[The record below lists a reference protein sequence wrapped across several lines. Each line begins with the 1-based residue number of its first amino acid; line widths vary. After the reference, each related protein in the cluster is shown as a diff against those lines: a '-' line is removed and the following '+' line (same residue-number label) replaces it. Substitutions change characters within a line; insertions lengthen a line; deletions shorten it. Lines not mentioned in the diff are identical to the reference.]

1 MFTTGSRRSGGGQGL
16 KWGRLMR
23 PPVSDQWARHLEANR
38 RAWDE
43 MVALNAA
50 SREYDLEGF
59 KRGRVRLSELETRE
73 VGSVRGKSLLH
84 LQCHFGIDTMCW
96 ARLGARATG
105 VDFSPAA
112 IRLARE
118 LAGELGLDARFV
130 LSDVYRLPRVLH
142 ARFDVVYTSMGVL
155 CWQPDLRRWGRVVG
169 RFLRRGGV
177 FYLLD
182 SHPLCNI
189 LSDDPGARRPEVT
202 RAYFPAGRPE
212 RFVPTWSA
220 APLRERVQYNWQ
232 HTIEEV
238 LDSLVDAG
246 LRIEFVHEFPFTFW
260 KAFPFLRRGK
270 DGWWR
275 PTRGRGQVPLMMS
288 VRASKP

>member
-1 MFTTGSRRSGGGQGL
+1 
-16 KWGRLMR
+16 MR
-23 PPVSDQWARHLEANR
+23 PPVPDRWAKHLEANR
-38 RAWDE
+38 RRWDE

-59 KRGRVRLSELETRE
+59 KRGRVRLSALERRE

-118 LAGELGLDARFV
+118 LAEELDLDARFL

-155 CWQPDLRRWGRVVG
+155 CWLPDLRRWGRVIR
-169 RFLRRGGV
+169 RFLKRGGV

-182 SHPLCNI
+182 SHPVAHVLANE
-189 LSDDPGARRPEVT
+189 PGGNGPELV
-202 RAYFPAGRPE
+202 APYFPGERPE
-212 RFVPTWSA
+212 RFVPDWSK
-220 APLRERVQYNWQ
+220 APIKERVQYNWQ
-232 HTIEEV
+232 HTIEEI
-238 LDSLVDAG
+238 LGSLLDAG

-260 KAFPFLRRGK
+260 KEFPSLRQGR

-275 PTRGRGQVPLMMS
+275 PAKGPGRVPLMMS
-288 VRASKP
+288 VRACKP